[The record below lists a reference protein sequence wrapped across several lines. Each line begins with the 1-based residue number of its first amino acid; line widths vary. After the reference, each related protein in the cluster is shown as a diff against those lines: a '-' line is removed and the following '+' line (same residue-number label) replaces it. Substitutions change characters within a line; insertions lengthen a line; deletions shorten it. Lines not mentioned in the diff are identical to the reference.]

1 MWCYHFNTI
10 RPLILIINLII
21 ASWNSL
27 FLHHSYLLQSF
38 HNWELLVTLLTPLKT
53 LPKKESKLS
62 NMLPSMEGIKFN
74 KLEKM
79 SSKLLKRQFIKF
91 NLLELKFLN
100 QLREFSIPNSINNL
114 NKNKLNLNK
123 LNKTLSKLQNNKL
136 KGKLKKPNK
145 KMTKN
150 QIFHKM
156 NNQTTKKV
164 KN

>member
-27 FLHHSYLLQSF
+27 FLHHSYLLLYF
-38 HNWELLVTLLTPLKT
+38 HNWELLVTLLTPSKT

-62 NMLPSMEGIKFN
+62 NMLQSMEDIKFN

-79 SSKLLKRQFIKF
+79 SFKLLKRQFIKF
-91 NLLELKFLN
+91 NLQEPKFPN
-100 QLREFSIPNSINNL
+100 QLREFLIPNNLNNP

-123 LNKTLSKLQNNKL
+123 LNKTLSKLQNNNPRR
-136 KGKLKKPNK
+136 KLKKPNK
-145 KMTKN
+145 KLTKN

-164 KN
+164 KT